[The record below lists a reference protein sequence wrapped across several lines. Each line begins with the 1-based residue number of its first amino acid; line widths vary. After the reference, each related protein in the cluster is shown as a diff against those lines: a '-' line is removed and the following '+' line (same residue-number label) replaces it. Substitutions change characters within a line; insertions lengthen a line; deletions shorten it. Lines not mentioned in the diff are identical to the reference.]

1 MMERPA
7 GRRQLDL
14 LVRAA
19 NALEQNR
26 IPLPL
31 RAEVTFLL
39 TLLMAEHIAAAAA
52 LPVAA
57 THE

>member
-26 IPLPL
+26 IPPPI

-39 TLLMAEHIAAAAA
+39 MQLMAEHIAAAAA

>member
-26 IPLPL
+26 IPAPL

-39 TLLMAEHIAAAAA
+39 MQLMAAHIAAAAA
-52 LPVAA
+52 LPVAT